1 MFLILR
7 WFCSFDSKIEWLI
20 ILNVVDKLS
29 NSEIIDL
36 LLLIVFKILFWN
48 FISVVFVLWWDL
60 YVDWNFFKKLLLL
73 LRWFINCVVIVFF
86 VILDK
91 KYKFE
96 IGWKLENSLWLVL
109 FFFNNGFNMVV
120 LNLLGVWLFVREKLI
135 IWVIIES
142 R

>member
-109 FFFNNGFNMVV
+109 FFF
-120 LNLLGVWLFVREKLI
+120 
-135 IWVIIES
+135 
-142 R
+142 

>member
-73 LRWFINCVVIVFF
+73 FRWFINCVVIVFF

-109 FFFNNGFNMVV
+109 FFFNNGFNMVI
-120 LNLLGVWLFVREKLI
+120 LNLLGIWLFVREKLI